1 MLDRLFSPLT
11 INGKT
16 LKNRCV
22 VTPMLMNFCEEDG
35 TCTERFAGVS
45 RGQGQ
50 GRLRH
55 DCHRKCGG
63 HFCRKRLSVDSG
75 PVEG

>member
-35 TCTERFAGVS
+35 NCTERFAAYHEAKAKAAS
-45 RGQGQ
+45 
-50 GRLRH
+50 
-55 DCHRKCGG
+55 
-63 HFCRKRLSVDSG
+63 
-75 PVEG
+75 P

>member
-35 TCTERFAGVS
+35 TCTERFAAYHEAKAM
-45 RGQGQ
+45 R
-50 GRLRH
+50 RITRPRPRAAL
-55 DCHRKCGG
+55 
-63 HFCRKRLSVDSG
+63 
-75 PVEG
+75 P

>member
-35 TCTERFAGVS
+35 TCTERF
-45 RGQGQ
+45 
-50 GRLRH
+50 GRITRP
-55 DCHRKCGG
+55 RP
-63 HFCRKRLSVDSG
+63 RAAS
-75 PVEG
+75 P

>member
-35 TCTERFAGVS
+35 TCTERFAAYHEAKACLLYTS
-45 RGQGQ
+45 AMSAARTA
-50 GRLRH
+50 L
-55 DCHRKCGG
+55 
-63 HFCRKRLSVDSG
+63 
-75 PVEG
+75 PE

>member
-35 TCTERFAGVS
+35 TCTERFAAY
-45 RGQGQ
+45 
-50 GRLRH
+50 H
-55 DCHRKCGG
+55 
-63 HFCRKRLSVDSG
+63 G

>member
-35 TCTERFAGVS
+35 TCTERFAAYHEAKAKGGFAMIVTENVAVV
-45 RGQGQ
+45 
-50 GRLRH
+50 
-55 DCHRKCGG
+55 CGE
-63 HFCRKRLSVDSG
+63 RLSVDPR